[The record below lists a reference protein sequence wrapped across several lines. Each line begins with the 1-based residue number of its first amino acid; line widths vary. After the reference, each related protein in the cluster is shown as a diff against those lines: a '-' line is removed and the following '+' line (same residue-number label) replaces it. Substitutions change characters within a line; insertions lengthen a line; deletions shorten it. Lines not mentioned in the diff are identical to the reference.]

1 MTGGTGEKG
10 SSGEHRLCLGGVCDE
25 CHPGTPPLFGS
36 SPLCPLPSLEGQTL
50 ARGHVPREAEPRG
63 RGRGRGGG
71 ERSLRYGRP
80 ALPLDSGR
88 AGPGPLG
95 LRLRLIRS
103 PGAGGQGGPGGGD
116 QATAESRAPRP
127 TCGGGTIGRAGMGR
141 YSGKTCRLLFMLVLT
156 VAFFVAELVS
166 GYLGNSI
173 ALLSDSFNM
182 LSDLISLC
190 VGLSAGYIARRPRGG
205 LSATYGYARAEVVGA
220 LGNAVFLTALCF
232 TIFVEAVLRLAR
244 PERIDD
250 PELVL
255 IVGALGLAVNVVG
268 LLIFQD
274 CAACPLVLFV
284 CRTYTQHKVS
294 SLNAGDSLTTQN
306 EPEETMKK
314 EKKSEALNIRGVL
327 LHVMG
332 DALGSVVVVITAI
345 IFYVLPLK
353 HEDPCNWQC
362 YIDPSLTVIMVIII
376 LSSAFP
382 LIKETAAILLQM
394 VPKNVNMEE
403 LMSKLSAVP
412 GISSVHEVHIWEL
425 ISGKIIATLH
435 IKYQQ
440 DGGDR
445 DASIKIREIFHNT
458 GIHNVTI
465 QFEKVDVK
473 GPLEPKDV
481 QLLCSSPCISKGCS
495 KQLCCPPGALPL
507 AHVNGCAEHN
517 GCPPLDLS
525 RSDGLGRRQTAE
537 VALEVSLEGC
547 LSDHGQA
554 LSKSQ
559 EDSRYINSTHF

>member
-1 MTGGTGEKG
+1 
-10 SSGEHRLCLGGVCDE
+10 
-25 CHPGTPPLFGS
+25 
-36 SPLCPLPSLEGQTL
+36 
-50 ARGHVPREAEPRG
+50 
-63 RGRGRGGG
+63 
-71 ERSLRYGRP
+71 
-80 ALPLDSGR
+80 
-88 AGPGPLG
+88 
-95 LRLRLIRS
+95 
-103 PGAGGQGGPGGGD
+103 
-116 QATAESRAPRP
+116 
-127 TCGGGTIGRAGMGR
+127 MGR
-141 YSGKTCRLLFMLVLT
+141 YSGRSFRLILMCVVSTLLFVM
-156 VAFFVAELVS
+156 ELVTS
-166 GYLGNSI
+166 HIGNSLSLASDAFAVLSHLVSMIIGLLGIRASSIKQHRKSTFGFLRADVVGAFGNSI
-173 ALLSDSFNM
+173 FAVALMFSILVEAVKRYIDPQKTEAP
-182 LSDLISLC
+182 LL
-190 VGLSAGYIARRPRGG
+190 VLSAGVI
-205 LSATYGYARAEVVGA
+205 
-220 LGNAVFLTALCF
+220 
-232 TIFVEAVLRLAR
+232 
-244 PERIDD
+244 
-250 PELVL
+250 
-255 IVGALGLAVNVVG
+255 G
-268 LLIFQD
+268 LLFNVLNYVIFSD
-274 CAACPLVLFV
+274 CCYCVARGPQGDAE
-284 CRTYTQHKVS
+284 T
-294 SLNAGDSLTTQN
+294 GDSLTTQN

-394 VPKNVNMEE
+394 VPKGVNMEE

-440 DGGDR
+440 DGEDQ
-445 DASIKIREIFHNT
+445 DASTKIREIFHNT

-465 QFEKVDVK
+465 QFEKVDLK
-473 GPLEPKDV
+473 GPLGQKDL
-481 QLLCSSPCISKGCS
+481 QLLCSSPCISKGCT

-559 EDSRYINSTHF
+559 EDSRYVNSTHF